1 MRSLFRRGRHPIEVD
16 MSVRRHEARLVLGVL
31 LAVTGGP
38 ARAQTTPDPFY
49 AGKTLSI
56 IVDGGGAY
64 ETYARMLAQHLPK
77 YIPGRPAVIVQ
88 EMPGAGGVRAANFL
102 YNIAPRDGTVIA
114 GLHGAV
120 LTAPLLNPN
129 AATFDVTRF
138 SWIGN
143 VTRDTYVGYVWHT
156 SPVQALEE
164 AKSKQLVLGGT
175 SVGGNGIDMAI
186 VARDVFGFRI
196 KIVSGYKTSAE
207 TKIALERGE
216 IDGTIANLWTSLK
229 QTDWLAKGLVRVIV
243 QHGTQKH
250 PELPSTPLF
259 RDFARNDAERQMLDV
274 LGVREEITRP
284 YLAPSEIPAERLTTL
299 RRAFDATLRDP
310 AYRADMQRQQLEVEG
325 PSTGEELAVVV
336 DQIAKTPPAVVQ
348 RLVTLF
354 NNYKDAR

>member
-1 MRSLFRRGRHPIEVD
+1 
-16 MSVRRHEARLVLGVL
+16 MSVRCLETRLRPGLFMAVACASACA
-31 LAVTGGP
+31 LACGP
-38 ARAQTTPDPFY
+38 ARSQNAPDRFY
-49 AGKTLSI
+49 AGKTISI

-64 ETYARMLAQHLPK
+64 ETYARILAQHMPK
-77 YIPGRPAVIVQ
+77 YIPGRPGIIVQ
-88 EMPGAGGVRAANFL
+88 EMPGAGGARAASFL
-102 YNIAPRDGTVIA
+102 YNVAPRDGTVIA

-120 LTAPLLNPN
+120 LTAPLLNPS

-156 SPVQALEE
+156 APVQSLEG
-164 AKSKQLVLGGT
+164 ARSKQLVLGGT

-186 VARDVFGFRI
+186 VARDVFGFKI
-196 KIVSGYKTSAE
+196 KIVSGYRTSAE

-216 IDGTIANLWTSLK
+216 IEGTIANLWTSLK

-243 QHGTQKH
+243 QHGNQKH
-250 PELPSTPLF
+250 PDVPAAPLF
-259 RDFARNDAERQMLDV
+259 RDFARDDAERQMLDL

-284 YLAPSEIPAERLTTL
+284 YLAPPEIPAERLVML

-310 AYRADMQRQQLEVEG
+310 AYLADMQRQQLEVQE
-325 PSTGEELAVVV
+325 PSTGEDLAIVV
-336 DQIAKTPPAVVQ
+336 DKLARTPPAVVQ
-348 RLVTLF
+348 RLVTVF

>member
-1 MRSLFRRGRHPIEVD
+1 
-16 MSVRRHEARLVLGVL
+16 MSVRRLKAPLALGATLVF
-31 LAVTGGP
+31 ACTP
-38 ARAQTTPDPFY
+38 ARAQPAADAFY

-64 ETYARMLAQHLPK
+64 EAYARQLAQYLPR
-77 YIPGRPAVIVQ
+77 YIPGRPAIIVQ
-88 EMPGAGGVRAANFL
+88 EMPGAGGVRAANFI
-102 YNIAPRDGTVIA
+102 YNVAPRDGTVLA

-120 LTAPLLNPN
+120 LTAPLLNPA

-143 VTRDTYVGYVWHT
+143 VTRDTYVGYVWH
-156 SPVQALEE
+156 SAPVQSLED
-164 AKSKQLVLGGT
+164 ARSKQLVLGGT

-186 VARDVFGFRI
+186 VARDVFGFKI

-250 PELPSTPLF
+250 PELPDTPLF
-259 RDFARNDAERQMLDV
+259 RDFARTDAERQMLDV

-284 YLAPSEIPAERLTTL
+284 YLAPPGIPAERLLVL
-299 RRAFDATLRDP
+299 RRAFDATMRDP
-310 AYRADMQRQQLEVEG
+310 AYLADMARQRLEVEG
-325 PSTGEELAVVV
+325 PASGEELAGVV
-336 DQIAKTPPAVVQ
+336 DKIAKTPPAIVH

-354 NNYKDAR
+354 ANYKDAR